1 MRFLDTDEVHE
12 RKGFDAVLTEK
23 ARLTEGTLRN
33 AITTGTMSRAL
44 NSMAAVVMVWAS
56 AD

>member
-1 MRFLDTDEVHE
+1 MSFLKIGDVHE
-12 RKGFDAVLTEK
+12 QKVFYALLTEK
-23 ARLTEGTLRN
+23 ARLMEGTLLN

-44 NSMAAVVMVWAS
+44 NSMAAVVMDWTS